1 MRISHAR
8 VSVGDGPP
16 RAESSTR
23 NLVIATALLRI
34 PPTPLNY
41 LGEVGAIPLAF
52 GCFAVIFSLIL
63 S

>member
-1 MRISHAR
+1 MCISHAR

-16 RAESSTR
+16 QAESLTR
-23 NLVIATALLRI
+23 SLVMATAFAH

-41 LGEVGAIPLAF
+41 LGEAGAIPLAL
-52 GCFAVIFSLIL
+52 GCFAMIFSLIL